1 MGYAED
7 RGVKYMSPLAMLLG
21 RGKGK
26 AKPSSM
32 KKGGRV
38 KKGGIAKLHKGEKVL
53 PKKHG
58 RGRRS
63 KKR

>member
-1 MGYAED
+1 MAGA
-7 RGVKYMSPLAMLLG
+7 KYMSPLAMLLS
-21 RGKGK
+21 RGGGAK
-26 AKPSSM
+26 AKPGSM

-38 KKGGIAKLHKGEKVL
+38 KKSGVAKLHKGEQVL
-53 PKKHG
+53 KKH

>member
-1 MGYAED
+1 MPGA
-7 RGVKYMSPLAMLLG
+7 KYMSPLAMLFGSG
-21 RGKGK
+21 RKK
-26 AKPSSM
+26 AKPGSM

-38 KKGGIAKLHKGEKVL
+38 KKGGMAKLHKGEEVM

-58 RGRRS
+58 RARRS

>member
-1 MGYAED
+1 MPGA
-7 RGVKYMSPLAMLLG
+7 KIMSPLAMLLG
-21 RGKGK
+21 RGKGKGK

-38 KKGGIAKLHKGEKVL
+38 KKGGVAKLHKGEEVV
-53 PKKHG
+53 PKKH

>member
-1 MGYAED
+1 MPGA
-7 RGVKYMSPLAMLLG
+7 KYMSPLAMLFS
-21 RGKGK
+21 RGKKK

-32 KKGGRV
+32 KKGGKV
-38 KKGGIAKLHKGEKVL
+38 KKGGVAKLHKGEEVVG
-53 PKKHG
+53 KK